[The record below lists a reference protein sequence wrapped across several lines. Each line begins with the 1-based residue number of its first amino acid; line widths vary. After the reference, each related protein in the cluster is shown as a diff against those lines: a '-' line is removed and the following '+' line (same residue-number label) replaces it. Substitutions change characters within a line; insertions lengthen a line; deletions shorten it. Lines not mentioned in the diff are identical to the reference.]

1 MRILTILLLF
11 FPLIINA
18 QDQFNLDCEVG
29 IEKMDTVL
37 IENKTVSYKVI
48 RVNKLYT
55 KGTTDFYDGI
65 IILTDTEKLSES
77 ELKTVINQIGE
88 KYRVNELLAFKNCDA
103 IRIYY
108 QAMKLLPEQ
117 EKFLKE
123 SLIGNFKI
131 E

>member
-18 QDQFNLDCEVG
+18 QDQFNLDCEMG
-29 IEKMDTVL
+29 IKKKDTVL
-37 IENKTVSYKVI
+37 IENKAVFYKVI
-48 RVNKLYT
+48 RVNKF
-55 KGTTDFYDGI
+55 TTDFYDGI
-65 IILTDTEKLSES
+65 IILTNTEKLSEPD
-77 ELKTVINQIGE
+77 LKTVINQIGE
-88 KYRVNELLAFKNCDA
+88 KYQVNELLAFKNCDA

-117 EKFLKE
+117 EKFLRE
-123 SLIGNFKI
+123 NLIGNFKI